1 MRSQAQKASTAEG
14 TQQKKQPCNTQTR
27 PSIPRLKNSRLQ
39 KSKLPTGTELCS
51 PMQTRL

>member
-14 TQQKKQPCNTQTR
+14 DTAEAAAMQHPDPAFYSQIEEQP
-27 PSIPRLKNSRLQ
+27 PAE
-39 KSKLPTGTELCS
+39 ELCS